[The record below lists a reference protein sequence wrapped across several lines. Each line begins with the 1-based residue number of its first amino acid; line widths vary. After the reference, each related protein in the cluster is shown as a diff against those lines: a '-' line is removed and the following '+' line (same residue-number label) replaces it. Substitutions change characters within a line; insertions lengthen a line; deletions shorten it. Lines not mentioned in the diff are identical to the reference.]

1 MAWVIKDKM
10 CFFKQ
15 YALQKLIAQSGK
27 LDAVQNLLSIY
38 DTTNLGMVKLAPKIQ
53 EITDKCLLLK
63 SEEARMEQELSN
75 ADDLV
80 KAMRS
85 QREHRKELKE
95 KDKKLCDELVAI
107 LNHAGTKDLRSF
119 YVPVREAYEAY
130 EEKRFEIVNKYIT
143 VIITNYK
150 QDINFIKVSSGITSV
165 DAEIK
170 FTFSYV
176 TDEEIFFINQLIE
189 KDKLNLVISEKDK
202 TILSQMSS
210 VTIDN
215 NLSSDINDENLQIFR
230 ATLDIPE
237 V

>member
-107 LNHAGTKDLRSF
+107 LNHAGTK
-119 YVPVREAYEAY
+119 EAYEAY

-202 TILSQMSS
+202 AILSQMSS

>member
-1 MAWVIKDKM
+1 
-10 CFFKQ
+10 
-15 YALQKLIAQSGK
+15 
-27 LDAVQNLLSIY
+27 
-38 DTTNLGMVKLAPKIQ
+38 MVKLAPKIQ
-53 EITDKCLLLK
+53 EITDRCLLLK

-202 TILSQMSS
+202 AILSQMSS